1 MRRTAPRTGRSAKRL
16 PHLQLVRVLREIQ
29 FRFSEFRAV
38 ALGFQIEVEGWS
50 RLGGLEGQRGF
61 AGLARAEQRDGRGFG
76 EGSAEAREEATGNHA
91 CNHGVALQKSKDSLE
106 LISKRAVLE
115 GDEKR
120 NSVSDGKL
128 TPGSALVLPATPNWL
143 MSRKNAFAA
152 RKLLRSASMSSVNVI
167 ASASR
172 VHKTPLGVVDA
183 PALRRAAAAAGAS
196 PPGTDALEAELA
208 RTRSE
213 CERRGQRLHA
223 IMDGLPAGVLLLDG
237 CGRVVESNGAAR
249 DLLGEPEAQER
260 FDELLARRRVGPDA
274 LIGHIELTGGRFVSL
289 ARRPAG
295 EGEIVLLSDVT
306 EAHLMQSVLDRQQ
319 RLLTLG
325 ELAAGLAHQIRTPLA
340 SALLYATRMGMPNQA
355 LSELRRC
362 GTKAAEALR
371 SLDRLIG
378 DMLAFARGNSQIEP
392 LDVNALLEQVAQWIR
407 PLLRPGMVLT
417 IKTEAPDLSVAGN
430 APSLVSALLNL
441 ATNALQ
447 AATGPVKLELLA
459 RRAPGGGA
467 EIRVCDDGP
476 GIPPALR
483 ARVFEPFFTTRARGT
498 GIGLGIVKSIIEAHR
513 GSVRLDET
521 SGGGACFII
530 DLPADVRP

>member
-1 MRRTAPRTGRSAKRL
+1 
-16 PHLQLVRVLREIQ
+16 
-29 FRFSEFRAV
+29 
-38 ALGFQIEVEGWS
+38 
-50 RLGGLEGQRGF
+50 
-61 AGLARAEQRDGRGFG
+61 
-76 EGSAEAREEATGNHA
+76 
-91 CNHGVALQKSKDSLE
+91 
-106 LISKRAVLE
+106 
-115 GDEKR
+115 
-120 NSVSDGKL
+120 
-128 TPGSALVLPATPNWL
+128 
-143 MSRKNAFAA
+143 
-152 RKLLRSASMSSVNVI
+152 MSSVNVMARSRKAHGAALDTADATARRPVATAI
-167 ASASR
+167 AALQ
-172 VHKTPLGVVDA
+172 PGVD
-183 PALRRAAAAAGAS
+183 R
-196 PPGTDALEAELA
+196 LERELA
-208 RTRSE
+208 RARTE
-213 CERRGQRLHA
+213 CERQGQRLHA
-223 IMDGLPAGVLLLDG
+223 IMDGLPAGVLLLDAR
-237 CGRVVESNGAAR
+237 GRVIESNRAAR

-295 EGEIVLLSDVT
+295 EGEIVLLTDVT

-340 SALLYATRMGMPNQA
+340 SALLYATRMGMPGQD
-355 LSELRRC
+355 LSDLRRC

-371 SLDRLIG
+371 NLDRLIG

-417 IKTEAPDLSVAGN
+417 IKTEATHLSVAGN

-447 AATGPVKLELLA
+447 AATGELKLELLA
-459 RRAPGGGA
+459 RRAAGGGA

-476 GIPPALR
+476 GIPQALR

-521 SGGGACFII
+521 PGRGACFII
-530 DLPADVRP
+530 ELPAEAGR